1 MQLLVWFCVKK
12 KNKKNKPKQ
21 VKLILMNKILIYF
34 YYQIR

>member
-12 KNKKNKPKQ
+12 TKKTKQ
-21 VKLILMNKILIYF
+21 VTSILMNKILIYF